1 MENDARKLCL
11 GRAGQGHASS
21 CRAAA
26 QISATSSPAGT
37 ALVSEADWPAQAC
50 IRWTSPSFWA
60 ALRIRVVSPRWTGQ
74 EREEPH
80 GPGLRVL
87 HPEAPP
93 VTSGLGALGGGAAGR
108 ESSC

>member
-1 MENDARKLCL
+1 
-11 GRAGQGHASS
+11 
-21 CRAAA
+21 
-26 QISATSSPAGT
+26 
-37 ALVSEADWPAQAC
+37 
-50 IRWTSPSFWA
+50 
-60 ALRIRVVSPRWTGQ
+60 VVSPRWTGQ